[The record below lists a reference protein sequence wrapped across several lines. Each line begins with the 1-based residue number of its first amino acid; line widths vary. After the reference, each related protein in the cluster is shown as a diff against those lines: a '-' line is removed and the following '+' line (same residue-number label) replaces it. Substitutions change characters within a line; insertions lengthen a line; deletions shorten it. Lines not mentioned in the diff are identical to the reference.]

1 MKKLA
6 DKIRIIK
13 QTGTPDIATLYI
25 GEFEKGKLV
34 EFVESVHPPRQPYVK
49 KVVFIVSSLNGCPVG
64 CRFCDAS
71 GYYKGKLSKE
81 EIFAQID
88 FLKQK
93 RFGFGSMNVEKLK
106 IQFARMGEPS
116 FNPAVLEALKEI
128 PSRYETPNL
137 IVSLSTIAPDSTR
150 NFFKSLLEIKREI
163 YPDNFQLQFS
173 IHSTDLAY
181 RRWLIPV
188 KTWDL
193 KQIASYGNSFY
204 NMQGKKITLN
214 FALDAKA
221 PLDITT
227 MIKYFDPDKFLIKI
241 TPINPTYKADE
252 NGMSSLVKPEKT
264 DYDIVE
270 NLENEGYQVIV
281 SIGALEEN
289 LIGSNCGQYL
299 LTHLKALK
307 KLASGYGGLDKTC

>member
-1 MKKLA
+1 MKELT
-6 DKIRIIK
+6 DKIKIIK
-13 QTGTPDIATLYI
+13 KTGTPDIATLYI
-25 GEFEKGKLV
+25 GEFAKAKLV
-34 EFVESVHPPRQPYVK
+34 EFVESVHPPRQSHIK

-71 GYYKGKLSKE
+71 GYYKGQLSKE

-88 FLKQK
+88 FMAQK
-93 RFGFGSMNVEKLK
+93 RFGSQCINVEKFK

-116 FNPAVLEALKEI
+116 FNPAVLEVLKEI
-128 PSRYETPNL
+128 PTRYKTPNL
-137 IVSLSTIAPDSTR
+137 TVSLSTIAPESSRD
-150 NFFKSLLEIKREI
+150 FFKKLLLIKKEI
-163 YPDNFQLQFS
+163 YPGNFQLQFS
-173 IHSTDLAY
+173 VHSTDLAY

-193 KQIASYGNSFY
+193 KQIAAYGNTFY
-204 NMQGKKITLN
+204 EQGKKITLN

-221 PLDITT
+221 PLDITA
-227 MIKYFDPDKFLIKI
+227 MLEYFDPEKFLIKI

-270 NLENEGYQVIV
+270 NLENAGYQVIV

-307 KLASGYGGLDKTC
+307 KLTDGYGGIDENY